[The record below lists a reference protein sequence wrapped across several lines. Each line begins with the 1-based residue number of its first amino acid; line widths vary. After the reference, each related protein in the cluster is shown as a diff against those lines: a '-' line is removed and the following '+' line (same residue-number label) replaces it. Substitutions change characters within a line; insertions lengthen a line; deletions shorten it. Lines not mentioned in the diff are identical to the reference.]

1 LRDRR
6 DFTPKVLGYR
16 SVRLKVLNNAIGQLE
31 IPLSGNGVLPIAS
44 LSFRQR
50 GVWTAIAQYHRHRAQ
65 HRRVECGLRPLLVSN
80 VTVTGDFRQTNDC
93 AGAVAANAGA
103 PSRCSSH
110 PPPWSRAAEP

>member
-44 LSFRQR
+44 LSSASAVFGPQ
-50 GVWTAIAQYHRHRAQ
+50 
-65 HRRVECGLRPLLVSN
+65 LLN
-80 VTVTGDFRQTNDC
+80 TTGT
-93 AGAVAANAGA
+93 A
-103 PSRCSSH
+103 PSIGVLNVGSVRC
-110 PPPWSRAAEP
+110 W